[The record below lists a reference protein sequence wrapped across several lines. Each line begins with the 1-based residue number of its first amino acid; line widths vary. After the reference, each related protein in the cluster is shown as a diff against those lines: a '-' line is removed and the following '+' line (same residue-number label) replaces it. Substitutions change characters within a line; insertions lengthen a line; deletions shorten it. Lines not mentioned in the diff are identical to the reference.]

1 MATDTV
7 MAAGTAMATSTT
19 LAAEKSSAA
28 EAAFRNFGSRNSFRS
43 YRASIAVTA
52 CALCNYGSRHSFSI
66 IISFRALAAGI
77 AEPVGKCRKNQLFK
91 FREFENNFVN
101 ISSISS

>member
-43 YRASIAVTA
+43 YRA
-52 CALCNYGSRHSFSI
+52 
-66 IISFRALAAGI
+66 LAAGI
-77 AEPVGKCRKNQLFK
+77 AEPVGKCRKNQLF
-91 FREFENNFVN
+91 
-101 ISSISS
+101 ISRI

>member
-7 MAAGTAMATSTT
+7 MAAGTAVATSTT
-19 LAAEKSSAA
+19 LATEKSSAA

-52 CALCNYGSRHSFSI
+52 
-66 IISFRALAAGI
+66 
-77 AEPVGKCRKNQLFK
+77 
-91 FREFENNFVN
+91 
-101 ISSISS
+101 